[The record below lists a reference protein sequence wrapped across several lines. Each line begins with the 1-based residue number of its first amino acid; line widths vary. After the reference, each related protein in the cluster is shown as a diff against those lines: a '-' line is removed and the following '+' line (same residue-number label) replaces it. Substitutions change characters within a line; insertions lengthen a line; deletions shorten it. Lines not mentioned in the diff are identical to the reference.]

1 MSDFFNNT
9 YYDNTIAQ
17 WATAFGIML
26 GSLIVGKIL
35 YWLCSSVVKKLT
47 ARTRSNLDDV
57 IVDMVEEPIIV
68 ALTVAGVLV
77 GLSTLELSASA
88 QGTISGIR
96 QFVIIIC
103 ITWLI
108 ARLVEAIFT
117 ELIAPLADKTDTD
130 LDDQLLPLVRK
141 GTKMFVWSLG
151 TIVALNNAGYN
162 VGALIAGLGIGG
174 LALAMAAK
182 DTVSNIFGGFTV
194 FTDKPFVLNDRVCV
208 SGYDGTITE
217 VGIRSTR
224 LKTLAGRIVTI
235 PNSTFSESPV
245 ENISMEPSRK
255 VAIDLGLTYDT
266 SPDNLKL
273 AMSILKE
280 IATNTDGLEED
291 VVIGFDA
298 FGDSAMMV
306 KFIYYITR
314 GEDIMAIKSSI
325 NMQILERFNEN
336 KLDFAFPTQ
345 TIITQAG

>member
-1 MSDFFNNT
+1 MSDIFNNT

-26 GSLIVGKIL
+26 GSLIAGKIL

-57 IVDMVEEPIIV
+57 IVDMIEEPVII

-103 ITWLI
+103 ITWLV
-108 ARLVEAIFT
+108 ARLVEAVFT

-151 TIVALNNAGYN
+151 MIVALNNAGYN

-194 FTDKPFVLNDRVCV
+194 YTDKPFVINDRVCV
-208 SGYDGTITE
+208 SGYDGIITE

-255 VAIDLGLTYDT
+255 VGIDLGLTYDT

-273 AMSILKE
+273 AMSILEE
-280 IATNTDGLEED
+280 IAKTTDGLEED
-291 VVIGFDA
+291 FVVGFDA
-298 FGDSAMMV
+298 FGDSAMMI
-306 KFIYYITR
+306 KFIYYITKE
-314 GEDIMAIKSSI
+314 EDIMAIKSSI

>member
-1 MSDFFNNT
+1 MSNFFNNT

-26 GSLIVGKIL
+26 GALVAGKIL
-35 YWLCSSVVKKLT
+35 YWMCSSVIKKLT
-47 ARTRSNLDDV
+47 AKTRSNLDDIV
-57 IVDMVEEPIIV
+57 VDMVEEPVIV
-68 ALTVAGVLV
+68 ALTIAGILV
-77 GLSTLELSASA
+77 GLGTLTLSDSA
-88 QGTISGIR
+88 QHTIGSIR

-103 ITWLI
+103 ITWLV
-108 ARLVEAIFT
+108 ARLVEAVFT
-117 ELIAPLADKTDTD
+117 ELIAPIADKTDTD

-141 GTKMFVWSLG
+141 GSKVFVWSLG

-194 FTDKPFVLNDRVCV
+194 FTDKPFVLNDRVRV
-208 SGYDGTITE
+208 SGYDGVITE

-245 ENISMEPSRK
+245 ENVTLEPSRK
-255 VAIDLGLTYDT
+255 VAVDLGLTYDT
-266 SPDNLKL
+266 TPEMLKL
-273 AMSILKE
+273 AMSTLE
-280 IATNTDGLEED
+280 DIAKNTKGLEED
-291 VVIGFDA
+291 IVIGFDA
-298 FGDSAMMV
+298 FGDSAMMI
-306 KFIYYITR
+306 KFIYFITK
-314 GEDIMAIKSSI
+314 GESIMDVKTSI
-325 NMQILERFNEN
+325 NMQILERFNAE

>member
-9 YYDNTIAQ
+9 YYDNTIGQ

-35 YWLCSSVVKKLT
+35 YWLCSSVIKKLT

-57 IVDMVEEPIIV
+57 IVDMVEEPVIV

-108 ARLVEAIFT
+108 ARLIEAIFT

-151 TIVALNNAGYN
+151 SIVALNNAGYN

-182 DTVSNIFGGFTV
+182 DTVSNVFGGFTV

-266 SPDNLKL
+266 SPDKLKL
-273 AMSILKE
+273 AMSALEE
-280 IATNTDGLEED
+280 IAKNTDGL
-291 VVIGFDA
+291 
-298 FGDSAMMV
+298 
-306 KFIYYITR
+306 
-314 GEDIMAIKSSI
+314 
-325 NMQILERFNEN
+325 
-336 KLDFAFPTQ
+336 
-345 TIITQAG
+345 

>member
-26 GSLIVGKIL
+26 GALVAGKIL
-35 YWLCSSVVKKLT
+35 YWMCSSIIKKFT
-47 ARTRSNLDDV
+47 AKTRSNLDDI

-68 ALTVAGVLV
+68 ALTVAGMLV
-77 GLSTLELSASA
+77 GLGTLEMSDSA
-88 QGTISGIR
+88 QSIVANIR

-108 ARLVEAIFT
+108 ARLIEAVFT
-117 ELIAPLADKTDTD
+117 ELIAPMADKTDTD
-130 LDDQLLPLVRK
+130 LDDQLLPLIRK
-141 GTKMFVWSLG
+141 GSKVFVWSLG
-151 TIVALNNAGYN
+151 IIVALNNAGYN

-194 FTDKPFVLNDRVCV
+194 FTDKPFVLNDRVRV
-208 SGYDGTITE
+208 SGYDGVITE

-224 LKTLAGRIVTI
+224 LKTLAGRMVTI
-235 PNSTFSESPV
+235 PNSTFSDSPV
-245 ENISMEPSRK
+245 ENVTLEPSRK
-255 VAIDLGLTYDT
+255 VAVDLGLTYDT
-266 SPDNLKL
+266 TPEMLKL
-273 AMSILKE
+273 AMSTLKD
-280 IATNTDGLEED
+280 IAKNTEGLEED
-291 VVIGFDA
+291 IVIGFDA
-298 FGDSAMMV
+298 FGDSAMMI
-306 KFIYYITR
+306 KFIYFITK
-314 GEDIMAIKSSI
+314 GESIMDVKSSI
-325 NMQILERFNEN
+325 NMQILERFNAE